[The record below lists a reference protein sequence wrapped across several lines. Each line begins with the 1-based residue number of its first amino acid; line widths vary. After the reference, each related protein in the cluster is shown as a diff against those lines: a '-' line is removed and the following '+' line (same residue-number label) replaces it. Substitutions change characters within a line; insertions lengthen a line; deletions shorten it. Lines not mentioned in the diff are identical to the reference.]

1 MLLRGKVIASSRP
14 AGELDALPEMV
25 TQHVSEITELKRTPA
40 LPLTVGQDKLLAVA
54 APFPGQAGEQQAYY
68 ALLGMQPAKNDLG
81 ALLSNVSSNDLK
93 WGNFPWVPV
102 ALVTFAMIAVGLILQ
117 RVEVEAPLGRL
128 RRELQKLAAGDIQKI
143 DDHKYRAKYGGLA
156 RDVNAAVE
164 RFTHAPG
171 ARSEMAGKDLNAILG
186 PSGGSTFDLPS
197 TGSASRDEVVADAL
211 RGYLSDDVWGVGGR
225 LERVAGAPVLSKGKD
240 RIVGAI
246 YVGAETGP
254 GLVERL
260 KKNLDVDVALL
271 LRGKV
276 IASSRPAG
284 ELDALPEMVTQH
296 VSEIAELKRTPALPL
311 TVGQDKL
318 LAVAAPFPGQA
329 GEQQA
334 YYALLG
340 MQPAK
345 TDLGALL
352 SNVSSNDLKWG
363 NFPWVPVALVTFAMI
378 AVGLILQ
385 RVEVEAPLGRLRRE
399 LQKLAAG
406 DLQKIDDHKY
416 RAKYGGLARDVN
428 AAVERFTHAPGARS
442 EMAGKDLNAIL
453 GPSGGSTFDLPST
466 GSAFS
471 GSTPA
476 PAFAPPVAPAFPPPP
491 PAFNAP
497 TSPAFPPPPPGG
509 FAPPPL
515 PSFSAPPAPS
525 FSAPSLPQPFSAAG
539 LGGSSSRSLPLRSS
553 RRPGRSSCRP
563 TRSTTARPRPRPTPT
578 ARCPRAKRRAS
589 SPTICRK
596 RKTRTSATSSTTSSR
611 PSAPAASR
619 PPASPRRSFS
629 RSCATTSLPWSPSTP
644 AAPSASPSTSR
655 TAKRRCARRRF
666 GNRRRR
672 LGSLRFARFA
682 SLRSLPFAPLRF
694 ASLHGATPDSRHVR
708 RATPVTCG
716 ANVAPRSI
724 SAGRTWAFCGA

>member
-1 MLLRGKVIASSRP
+1 MFLSKIWFILIALVSAVAGTFALVAPRP
-14 AGELDALPEMV
+14 AV
-25 TQHVSEITELKRTPA
+25 
-40 LPLTVGQDKLLAVA
+40 
-54 APFPGQAGEQQAYY
+54 
-68 ALLGMQPAKNDLG
+68 
-81 ALLSNVSSNDLK
+81 
-93 WGNFPWVPV
+93 
-102 ALVTFAMIAVGLILQ
+102 
-117 RVEVEAPLGRL
+117 
-128 RRELQKLAAGDIQKI
+128 QKLAVLEGQRLDRAQYAAEQMFKVDAHKWI
-143 DDHKYRAKYGGLA
+143 DRVSKLG
-156 RDVNAAVE
+156 RD
-164 RFTHAPG
+164 
-171 ARSEMAGKDLNAILG
+171 AILSESLDAASRG
-186 PSGGSTFDLPS
+186 SGEYTVIHRTIQDRFRTLIPDLATGGIDEIVALDNKGRVIARVGGSNEKEYGDYI
-197 TGSASRDEVVADAL
+197 GGVEVVADAL
-211 RGYLSDDVWGVGGR
+211 RGYLSDDVWGVGGQ

-276 IASSRPAG
+276 IASSRPPG

-296 VSEIAELKRTPALPL
+296 VSEMAELKRTPALPL

-363 NFPWVPVALVTFAMI
+363 NFPWVPLALVTFAMI

-416 RAKYGGLARDVN
+416 GGKYGGLARDVN

-453 GPSGGSTFDLPST
+453 GPSGGSTFDLPSA

-476 PAFAPPVAPAFPPPP
+476 PAFNPP
-491 PAFNAP
+491 PAAPSFNAP
-497 TSPAFPPPPPGG
+497 ASPSFSSPTAPGFPPPPPPGG

-515 PSFSAPPAPS
+515 PSFSPPPAPS

-539 LGGSSSRSLPLRSS
+539 LGSSSSPSLPLPSSIKPAPWAQQLPADAIDDGNADANRQMPEGEATRVVPYDLQEEEDAHFRHVFDDFVETKRSC
-553 RRPGRSSCRP
+553 GE
-563 TRSTTARPRPRPTPT
+563 PT
-578 ARCPRAKRRAS
+578 AGLTQAKFLQKLRDNKSALVAKHA
-589 SPTICRK
+589 CRTVRFSVYVK
-596 RKTRTSATSSTTSSR
+596 DGK
-611 PSAPAASR
+611 AA
-619 PPASPRRSFS
+619 
-629 RSCATTSLPWSPSTP
+629 L
-644 AAPSASPSTSR
+644 
-655 TAKRRCARRRF
+655 
-666 GNRRRR
+666 
-672 LGSLRFARFA
+672 
-682 SLRSLPFAPLRF
+682 
-694 ASLHGATPDSRHVR
+694 
-708 RATPVTCG
+708 RATPI
-716 ANVAPRSI
+716 RE
-724 SAGRTWAFCGA
+724 